1 MKFKYSPESNSVILS
16 AEELASFGR
25 KKNSAPLFCAYD
37 GALPLDPSSDDSDAS
52 DSAAAVNVRL
62 CEMFEV
68 DSLRIEVQACA
79 DITSDDGARATVVL
93 CREKRKRQS
102 AASLAKSLEPLSAVT
117 AYLFARRHGTDSVRT
132 ILSFTDP
139 DGEVTNL
146 FWDCDSERLGE
157 MFSVLLLRAVP
168 FARITARHGAALPQL
183 AELPFPFHTVREGQH
198 EFITSAFR
206 AIKSGSRLLCAAP
219 TGIGKTMS
227 ALYPAVRAIG
237 RDQADKIFCLCSK
250 NVTGRAAADAAERLA
265 GLAPELRSITITS
278 KERSCTFREQGFFS
292 ARCRRG
298 CSMLSK
304 LGSASY
310 ESRRDAALL
319 ALLEGGV
326 CYTAEVI
333 AAAADEF
340 AVCPYELSLDLSEY
354 CDVVICDYNYIF
366 DFSIRFRRYFEDVR
380 ERYVFIIDEAHNL
393 PKRGRDTYSA
403 AIGDRFLSQARAIIA
418 SEFPGDTELEGSLGA
433 LSEAIDEIRDILR
446 RESELSDDGESFAF
460 YRSSELVPSLANSAA
475 AFSRTLCA
483 KLREHSAFSRELEHL
498 DSAVRKFVS
507 VCGLFDEHYTF
518 FAQSVGGELSAHLLC
533 LDPSVLL
540 DRAMSVARSA
550 ILFSATLSPLDYF
563 ADVCGCPN
571 AETLDLDSPY
581 DSDNLLLVAL
591 DNVKTT
597 LSERDFTVEEV
608 AELILTVVEGRCGNY
623 IAFFPSYAYL
633 TKVAK
638 KLRRMADGVTLI
650 LQSPGMK
657 AAERREFLAEF
668 ESTVPGETKLAFCV
682 LGGMFSEGIDL
693 SGERLI
699 GAIIVS
705 TGMGSI
711 SSEQNIL
718 REYYDETR
726 EDGMAYAYVYPGFNN
741 VLQAA
746 GRVIR
751 SESDRGVVVLID
763 ERYGEKSIQRLFPRH
778 WSHIRF
784 TSDPFSLSQLL
795 ERFWDEE

>member
-1 MKFKYSPESNSVILS
+1 MKFKYSPETNSVVLS
-16 AEELASFGR
+16 ADQLASFAR
-25 KKNSAPLFCAYD
+25 KKNAAPLF
-37 GALPLDPSSDDSDAS
+37 SAS
-52 DSAAAVNVRL
+52 SAAMADSMTVNVPL
-62 CEMFEV
+62 SSSFEI
-68 DSLRIEVQACA
+68 DGLSLTLEAVA
-79 DITSDDGARATVVL
+79 DMASDDGDSPHAVVVL

-102 AASLAKSLEPLSAVT
+102 AAALAKNLEALAAVT
-117 AYLFARRHGTDSVRT
+117 GYLYAREYGAQSVRL

-146 FWDCDSERLGE
+146 LWDCDAGRLAE
-157 MFSVLLLRAVP
+157 MVSALLLRALP
-168 FARITARHGAALPQL
+168 FAKITVRHGAALPL
-183 AELPFPFHTVREGQH
+183 MADIPFPFHTVREGQR
-198 EFITSAFR
+198 EFIASAFR
-206 AIKSGSRLLCAAP
+206 AIRKGERLLCSAP

-237 RDQADKIFCLCSK
+237 RGYADKVFCLCAK
-250 NVTGRAAADAAERLA
+250 NVTGKAAADAAERLA
-265 GLAPELRSITITS
+265 EIAPELRSITITS
-278 KERSCTFREQGFFS
+278 KERSCVFREQGFFS

-298 CSMLSK
+298 CAMLSK
-304 LGSASY
+304 LGNASY

-326 CYTAEVI
+326 CYTPEAI

-354 CDVVICDYNYIF
+354 CDIVICDYNYVF

-403 AIGDRFLSQARAIIA
+403 SLGDRFLVQSRAIIA
-418 SEFPGDTELEGSLGA
+418 SEFPGDTELKGSLKA
-433 LSEAIDEIRDILR
+433 LEQAIDEIRELLR

-460 YRSSELVPSLANSAA
+460 YRSAELPLSLASSAA
-475 AFSRTLCA
+475 ALSRTLSA

-518 FAQSVGGELSAHLLC
+518 FAQSVGGEVNACLLC

-540 DRAMSVARSA
+540 DRAMSAARSSV
-550 ILFSATLSPLDYF
+550 LFSATLSPLDYF
-563 ADVCGCPN
+563 ADVCGCQG
-571 AETLDLDSPY
+571 AEVLDLDSPY

-591 DNVKTT
+591 DSVKTT
-597 LSERDFTVEEV
+597 LSERDFTAEEV
-608 AELILTVVEGRCGNY
+608 VELILTVVEGRCGNY

-633 TKVAK
+633 SKVAK
-638 KLRRMADGVTLI
+638 KFRRMADGVTLI
-650 LQSPGMK
+650 IQTPGMRG
-657 AAERREFLAEF
+657 AERRAFLAQF
-668 ESTVPGETKLAFCV
+668 ESSEDGETKIAFCV

-711 SSEQNIL
+711 TSEQNIL

-763 ERYGEKSIQRLFPRH
+763 ERYGEASLQRLFPKH

-784 TSDPFSLSQLL
+784 TSDPFSLSELIA
-795 ERFWDEE
+795 RFWDAE

>member
-1 MKFKYSPESNSVILS
+1 MKFKYSPENGSVILS
-16 AEELASFGR
+16 AEELASFAR
-25 KKNSAPLFCAYD
+25 QKNAAPLFSACSVTF
-37 GALPLDPSSDDSDAS
+37 PDDM
-52 DSAAAVNVRL
+52 AVNVPL
-62 CEMFEV
+62 TASFEV
-68 DSLRIEVQACA
+68 EDTSIALEAYA
-79 DITSDDGARATVVL
+79 DMASSDGGAHATVVL

-102 AASLAKSLEPLSAVT
+102 AAALAKRLEALAAVT
-117 AYLFARRHGTDSVRT
+117 GYLYAHQYGADDVRM

-139 DGEVTNL
+139 EGEVTSL
-146 FWDCDSERLGE
+146 LWECSTERLSQ
-157 MFSVLLLRAVP
+157 MFSALLLRALP
-168 FARITARHGAALPQL
+168 FARITARHGASLPLL
-183 AELPFPFHTVREGQH
+183 AELPFPFPTIREGQH
-198 EFITSAFR
+198 EFISAAFR
-206 AIKSGSRLLCAAP
+206 AIKSGSRLLCSAP

-237 RDQADKIFCLCSK
+237 RGQADKVFCLCAK
-250 NVTGRAAADAAERLA
+250 NVTGKAASDAAERLA
-265 GLAPELRSITITS
+265 ELAPELRSITISS
-278 KERSCTFREQGFFS
+278 KERSCVFREQGFFS

-298 CSMLSK
+298 CAMLSK
-304 LGSASY
+304 LGNASY

-319 ALLEGGV
+319 FLLDRGV
-326 CYTAEVI
+326 CYTPEAI

-354 CDVVICDYNYIF
+354 CDIVICDYNYVF

-403 AIGDRFLSQARAIIA
+403 SLGDRFLSECRALLA
-418 SEFPGDTELEGSLGA
+418 SEFPGDAELESSLKAFSQA
-433 LSEAIDEIRDILR
+433 LEEIRELLR
-446 RESELSDDGESFAF
+446 RESELSDSGESFAF
-460 YRSSELVPSLANSAA
+460 FKSSELPLSLANSAA
-475 AFSRTLCA
+475 ALSRTLSV
-483 KLREHSAFSRELEHL
+483 KLREHSAFSRELEHM
-498 DSAVRKFVS
+498 DSSLRKFVS

-518 FAQSVGGELSAHLLC
+518 FAQSVGNEVSACLLC

-540 DRAMSVARSA
+540 DRAMSAARSSV
-550 ILFSATLSPLDYF
+550 LFSATLSPLDYF
-563 ADVCGCPN
+563 ADVCGCQG

-591 DNVKTT
+591 DSVKTT
-597 LSERDFTVEEV
+597 LSERDFTAEEV

-633 TKVAK
+633 NKVAK
-638 KLRRMADGVTLI
+638 KFRRMADGVTLI
-650 LQSPGMK
+650 IQTPGMRG
-657 AAERREFLAEF
+657 ADRRAFLSQFETAEE
-668 ESTVPGETKLAFCV
+668 GETKLAFCV

-711 SSEQNIL
+711 TSEQNIL

-763 ERYGEKSIQRLFPRH
+763 ERYGEGSIQRLFPKH

-784 TSDPFSLSQLL
+784 TSDPFSLSELL
-795 ERFWDEE
+795 ARFWNEK